1 MSPRWGRLASG
12 LAGAVVVLGVW
23 QFVGSVVVG
32 HGGVLPGPVQVIG
45 QFGSDGPSLYAH
57 AAWATLR
64 AAGQGWL
71 WGNLLAIA
79 AAMLALVIPP
89 VERVLLQIG
98 VVSYCLPIVAIGP
111 VFAIVF
117 SSGTSR
123 IVLAGLAVFFTT
135 LINLATG
142 LRAVDRTWLAVISA
156 SGGGRV
162 AALLKVR
169 IRAALP
175 SLFLGLQIA
184 APAALL
190 GAIIGEYIGAD
201 NGLGVVMI
209 NSQQNL
215 DVERTWATAVT
226 ATIVA
231 GGLYWLIGFAG
242 RLLLPWSRELNV
254 RDVTASTASTSAR
267 PSGLAARAVGSAATA
282 VVSLAA
288 VLAIWWLFLVAF
300 GVSSFIGK
308 TPPQVWTYLTGND
321 APIGDIA
328 GQAGTTAKDALI
340 GLAAG
345 AGVAVV
351 VAVAFYLWP
360 VVERSLIGVALAMRS
375 IPLVAMTPVIV
386 LVFGRGL
393 LGVTVI
399 AGIVTFF
406 PTLVNVGD
414 ALAASSRDATAML
427 RALGASRWQTLRKVQ
442 APTAL
447 PALFVSLR
455 TAAPLAITGALLA
468 EWLAT
473 GQGLGYATVQALVQS
488 DYLTL
493 WSEVV
498 VVTGLSALL
507 YLGIGLLE
515 KLVMLRFSGRP
526 VATAV
531 AEPVRAL
538 PAPALVGVPGGAGA

>member
-1 MSPRWGRLASG
+1 VSPRWGRLASG
-12 LAGAVVVLGVW
+12 LAGAVAVLGGW

-32 HGGVLPGPVQVIG
+32 HGGVLPGPVEVVG

-57 AAWATLR
+57 SAWATLR

-71 WGNLLAIA
+71 WGNLLAVA
-79 AAMLALVIPP
+79 AALLALVIPP

-142 LRAVDRTWLAVISA
+142 LRAVDRTWLAVVSA
-156 SGGGRV
+156 CGGGRV

-169 IRAALP
+169 VRAALP

-201 NGLGVVMI
+201 NGLGVMMI

-226 ATIVA
+226 ATLVA

-242 RLLLPWSRELNV
+242 RQLLPWSRELNV
-254 RDVTASTASTSAR
+254 RDVQASTASTSGR
-267 PSGLAARAVGSAATA
+267 RDGRAARVLGSAVTA

-308 TPPQVWTYLTGND
+308 TPPQVWTYLTGGD
-321 APIGDIA
+321 APIGAISS
-328 GQAGTTAKDALI
+328 QAGTTAKDALI

-345 AGVAVV
+345 SGIAVV

-399 AGIVTFF
+399 AGMVTFF
-406 PTLVNVGD
+406 PTLVNVGG
-414 ALAASSRDATAML
+414 ALAASSQDATAML

-526 VATAV
+526 VATAL

-538 PAPALVGVPGGAGA
+538 PVPALVGATGGAGA

>member
-1 MSPRWGRLASG
+1 MTRRWGRTASG
-12 LAGAVVVLGVW
+12 LAGTVVVLAVW
-23 QFVGSVVVG
+23 QLLGSVLVG
-32 HGGVLPGPVQVIG
+32 RDSGLPGPWQVAR
-45 QFGSDGPSLYAH
+45 QFGSDGLSLYANS
-57 AAWATLR
+57 ARATLG
-64 AAGQGWL
+64 AAAQGWL
-71 WGNLLAIA
+71 WGNLLAVA
-79 AAMLALVIPP
+79 AAMLALVVPP

-123 IVLAGLAVFFTT
+123 IVLAGMAVFFTT

-142 LRAVDRTWLAVISA
+142 LRGVDRTWLAVVSA

-162 AALLKVR
+162 ATLRKVR
-169 IRAALP
+169 LRAGLP

-201 NGLGVVMI
+201 DGLGVLMI
-209 NSQQNL
+209 NSQQGFN
-215 DVERTWATAVT
+215 VERTWATAVT
-226 ATIVA
+226 ATVVA
-231 GGLYWLIGFAG
+231 GVLYWLIGFAG
-242 RLLLPWSRELNV
+242 RRLLPWAGELNV
-254 RDVTASTASTSAR
+254 RDVQASTASTSGR
-267 PSGLAARAVGSAATA
+267 HRGLAARAVGSVGTTVASF
-282 VVSLAA
+282 VA

-308 TPPQVWTYLTGND
+308 TPPQVWEYLTGKD
-321 APIGDIA
+321 APIGDIL

-340 GLAAG
+340 GLAGG

-386 LVFGRGL
+386 LIFGRGL

-399 AGIVTFF
+399 AGTVTFF

-414 ALAASSRDATAML
+414 ALATSSRDATAMM

-473 GQGLGYATVQALVQS
+473 GQGLGYGTVQALVQS

-498 VVTGLSALL
+498 VVTCLSAVL
-507 YLGIGLLE
+507 YIGIGLLE
-515 KLVMLRFSGRP
+515 KAVMLRFNGQP
-526 VATAV
+526 AATA
-531 AEPVRAL
+531 ASEPARAAV
-538 PAPALVGVPGGAGA
+538 PGTLVGATGGARA

>member
-1 MSPRWGRLASG
+1 MASG
-12 LAGAVVVLGVW
+12 LAGTVVVLAVW
-23 QFVGSVVVG
+23 QLLGSVVVG
-32 HGGVLPGPVQVIG
+32 RDSGLPGPVQVTR
-45 QFGSDGPSLYAH
+45 QFGSDGLSLYANSARSTLG
-57 AAWATLR
+57 AAA
-64 AAGQGWL
+64 QGWL
-71 WGNLLAIA
+71 WGNLLAVA

-123 IVLAGLAVFFTT
+123 IVLAGMAVFFTT

-142 LRAVDRTWLAVISA
+142 LRGVDRTWLAVVSA

-162 AALLKVR
+162 ATLLKVR
-169 IRAALP
+169 LRAGLP

-201 NGLGVVMI
+201 DGLGVLMI
-209 NSQQNL
+209 NSQQGFN
-215 DVERTWATAVT
+215 VERTWATAVT
-226 ATIVA
+226 ATVVA
-231 GGLYWLIGFAG
+231 GVLYWLIGFAG
-242 RLLLPWSRELNV
+242 RRLLPWAGELNV
-254 RDVTASTASTSAR
+254 RDVQASTASTSGQPR
-267 PSGLAARAVGSAATA
+267 GLAARAASSVGTTVASF
-282 VVSLAA
+282 VA
-288 VLAIWWLFLVAF
+288 VLAIWWLFLAVF

-308 TPPQVWTYLTGND
+308 TPPQVWEYLTGKN
-321 APIGDIA
+321 APIGDIL

-340 GLAAG
+340 GLAGG

-386 LVFGRGL
+386 LIFGRGL

-399 AGIVTFF
+399 AGTVTFF

-414 ALAASSRDATAML
+414 ALATSSRDATAVL

-473 GQGLGYATVQALVQS
+473 GQGLGYGTVQALVQS

-498 VVTGLSALL
+498 VVTCLSALL
-507 YLGIGLLE
+507 YIGIGLLE
-515 KLVMLRFSGRP
+515 KAVMLRFSGQP
-526 VATAV
+526 TA
-531 AEPVRAL
+531 AAASEPARA
-538 PAPALVGVPGGAGA
+538 AAVSTLVGATGGAGA